1 MERPLS
7 YIQAE
12 QIRRS
17 YEFLKGACYDKN
29 LSHLRV
35 GEVAIVPWDDLNRF
49 LFMEYYRVKRSAENA
64 LHFYHREYFG
74 VAILAREATQNICY
88 MKELKTYCQEFGI
101 PYDIKLTIGAVSEGM
116 NTEPV
121 L

>member
-1 MERPLS
+1 MEKALS
-7 YIQAE
+7 YTQAE
-12 QIRRS
+12 QLRRN
-17 YEFLKGACYDKN
+17 YAFLKGACYDKD
-29 LSHLRV
+29 LPHLRV

-49 LFMEYYRVKRSAENA
+49 IFMEYYRVKRSAEKA

-101 PYDIKLTIGAVSEGM
+101 LYDIKLATDSVSEGV